1 MKEAFVLFRRLR
13 KKKNRKLHKS
23 TGVRHGASV
32 TENVLTFE
40 QRHVLKHQ
48 NGDDEMAASG
58 ALGD

>member
-13 KKKNRKLHKS
+13 KKNRRLHKS
-23 TGVRHGASV
+23 TGVRHGTSV

-48 NGDDEMAASG
+48 NGDDEMAAS